1 MIISHIILIFLFPL
15 FKSDIPLIPLK
26 EDNKN
31 QLLIEVCLTK
41 ENKIFNMY
49 LDIDTLYTWVP
60 SSESTINF
68 KKVINDKSS
77 DVKIIN
83 SNVSLQY
90 ENDKKINGNY
100 ISTSCTI
107 SKYNLNNFNL
117 ISVISTYG
125 IYDKNIEGYFSLGYP
140 YSNEAKSY
148 SILYNL
154 KQNNQIDKKVFSIY
168 FDQSNN
174 GFLLL
179 GKTTNEITDKKNYGL
194 CKIDTNFNNNFG
206 HWYCKI
212 KGLLLGKNIVND
224 QIINF
229 TDENNN
235 KIKFDFKQIKTFFPI
250 IYILKLEQIYFNK
263 LINEGNCNFGI
274 KNNIFT
280 FTCLENKYNELSDL
294 TLVINDDF
302 GLYISKE
309 DLFIYDEEDK
319 EYEFIFYA
327 KDGINEFILGSHIMK
342 KYSMIF
348 NIDDNQVG
356 MYNSKGK
363 IIKLNDK
370 EEEEK
375 RKEEEERKKQ
385 EEKRKEEE
393 ERKKQEEK
401 RKEEEERK
409 KQEEKRKDEEERKK
423 QEEKRKE
430 EERKKQEE
438 KKQDN
443 PVNPKKEEN
452 INQKESDNNKG
463 GFGIIIIILIILI
476 LIIFIYRYYKKKKY
490 LSSNY
495 FYKEIFNAG
504 TQLEDKF

>member
-1 MIISHIILIFLFPL
+1 MIIPHIILIFLFSL
-15 FKSDIPLIPLK
+15 IKSEIPLIPLK

-31 QLLIEVCLTK
+31 QLLIEVVLTK
-41 ENKIFNMY
+41 ESKFFNMY

-60 SSESTINF
+60 SSECKINF
-68 KKVINDKSS
+68 KKVLNDKSS
-77 DVKIIN
+77 DVAIIN
-83 SNVSLQY
+83 SNVTLQY
-90 ENDKKINGNY
+90 ENEHKINGNF

-125 IYDKNIEGYFSLGYP
+125 IYDKNIEGYFGLGYP
-140 YSNEAKSY
+140 YSNQAKIY

-154 KQNNQIDKKVFSIY
+154 KKYNQIDKKVFTIY
-168 FDQSNN
+168 FDQSNK

-179 GKTTNEITDKKNYGL
+179 GKTTNEINDKKNYGL
-194 CKIDTNFNNNFG
+194 CNIDTNFNNNHG

-212 KGLLLGKNIVND
+212 KGLLLGKSISKD

-229 TDENNN
+229 SDEKNN
-235 KIKFDFKQIKTFFPI
+235 KIKFDYKQIKTFFPI
-250 IYILKLEQIYFNK
+250 IYILKLEQMYFNK

-274 KNNIFT
+274 KKEIFT
-280 FTCLENKYNELSDL
+280 FTCLGNKYNELSDL

-302 GLYISKE
+302 GLYISKD

-327 KDGINEFILGSHIMK
+327 KDGINEFVLGSHIMK
-342 KYSMIF
+342 KYTMTF

-363 IIKLNDK
+363 IIKLNEK
-370 EEEEK
+370 EEEEEK
-375 RKEEEERKKQ
+375 RKEEEKK
-385 EEKRKEEE
+385 KE
-393 ERKKQEEK
+393 
-401 RKEEEERK
+401 
-409 KQEEKRKDEEERKK
+409 
-423 QEEKRKE
+423 EEKRKE
-430 EERKKQEE
+430 EERKKKEE
-438 KKQDN
+438 KRKEEERKKEEEKRKEEERKKQDN
-443 PVNPKKEEN
+443 PVNPKKEEKVN
-452 INQKESDNNKG
+452 ENDSDNNKV

-476 LIIFIYRYYKKKKY
+476 LIFFMYRYHKRKKH

-495 FYKEIFNAG
+495 FYKEIFNSG